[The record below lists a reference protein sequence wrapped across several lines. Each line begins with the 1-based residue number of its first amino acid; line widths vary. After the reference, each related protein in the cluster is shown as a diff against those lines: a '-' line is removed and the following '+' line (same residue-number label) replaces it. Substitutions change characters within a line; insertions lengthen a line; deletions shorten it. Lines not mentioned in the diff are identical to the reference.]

1 MAGANAAG
9 RFNGIQVWYR
19 LGRPRTRSQDNQDLS
34 ILPFQTRRKKR
45 FEALVQ
51 PHLEGMYRFAF
62 RLTGQQQDAEDLV
75 QDVVVKLYP
84 RLSELESVDQLRPWL
99 NRVLYRQFVDQLR
112 RRNRQGEHALTDL
125 VDGDGQNDWLD
136 TLDAEDDGPV
146 SKLARAQLGPALDEA
161 LSTLAPD
168 QRALLLLHDVDGWR
182 QEDIADVLGI
192 PLGTVKS
199 RLHRLR
205 SALRK
210 RLQRRLE
217 PVSGSERVGK

>member
-1 MAGANAAG
+1 M
-9 RFNGIQVWYR
+9 WWSSS
-19 LGRPRTRSQDNQDLS
+19 TRACRSWS
-34 ILPFQTRRKKR
+34 PW
-45 FEALVQ
+45 
-51 PHLEGMYRFAF
+51 
-62 RLTGQQQDAEDLV
+62 
-75 QDVVVKLYP
+75 
-84 RLSELESVDQLRPWL
+84 DQLRPWL